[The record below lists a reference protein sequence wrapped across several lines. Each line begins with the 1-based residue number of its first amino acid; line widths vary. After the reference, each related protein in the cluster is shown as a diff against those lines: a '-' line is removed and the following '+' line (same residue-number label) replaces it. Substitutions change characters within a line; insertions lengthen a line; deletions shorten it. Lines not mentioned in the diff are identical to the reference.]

1 MVKIKWSPTWQLAN
15 ELQGIVL
22 IGFSLLIFKLL
33 VTGDVGQLVAPKM
46 VPLLGITMILMFFLG
61 FFRLLNS
68 NLKGADCDCDVCDE
82 NASFLKL
89 TFSYLLFISPLML
102 FFTLQDMS
110 IDKSILPN
118 IQFEQGQ
125 TFSASQGQLKTLGEE
140 DMITIEDDNYLQTMD
155 MIHTNLNDM
164 AGKKVMI
171 TGFIHREKAFPDNQ
185 AVIARYVMTHCIAD
199 LGLFGYMME
208 GDVGELQSNQW
219 YVITGTLEKK
229 EYEGQIM
236 PIIKL
241 EKAEETIAPA
251 EDYLYAIDY

>member
-46 VPLLGITMILMFFLG
+46 VPLLGITMTLMFLLG

-82 NASFLKL
+82 NASFLNL
-89 TFSYLLFISPLML
+89 TFSYLLFFSPLML

-110 IDKSILPN
+110 IDKSMLPN

-125 TFSASQGQLKTLGEE
+125 TFSVSEGQLKTSEKE

-155 MIHTNLNDM
+155 MIHTNLDDM
-164 AGKKVMI
+164 AGKEVMI
-171 TGFIHREKAFPDNQ
+171 TGFIHREESFSDNQ

-199 LGLFGYMME
+199 LGLFGYMLE
-208 GDVGELQSNQW
+208 GEVGGLQSDQW
-219 YVITGTLEKK
+219 YVITGKLDKK

-241 EKAEETIAPA
+241 EKAEETIAPD
-251 EDYLYAIDY
+251 EDYIYSLD

>member
-33 VTGDVGQLVAPKM
+33 VKGDVGQLVAPKM
-46 VPLLGITMILMFFLG
+46 VPLLCITMILMFFLG

-82 NASFLKL
+82 NSSFLNL
-89 TFSYLLFISPLML
+89 TFSYLLFISPLFL

-125 TFSASQGQLKTLGEE
+125 TVSVSQDHLKTSGKK

-155 MIHTNLNDM
+155 MIHTKLDDM
-164 AGKKVMI
+164 AGKEVMI
-171 TGFIHREKAFPDNQ
+171 TGFIHREESFTNNQ

-199 LGLFGYMME
+199 LGLFGYMLKGE
-208 GDVGELQSNQW
+208 VDELQNNQW
-219 YVITGTLEKK
+219 YVIKGKLEKE

-236 PIIKL
+236 PVIKL

-251 EDYLYAIDY
+251 EEYLYALDY